1 MLFNGIFNDSSSPSY
16 RFHRLNGAVVVV
28 AGKM

>member
-16 RFHRLNGAVVVV
+16 RFHRLNGAVVV